1 MKSNHKEVKYKLN
14 FFKKK
19 TYKKALV
26 LKNQNYIYI
35 KNEAKS
41 SV

>member
-14 FFKKK
+14 LKKK

-26 LKNQNYIYI
+26 LKNQNYIYK